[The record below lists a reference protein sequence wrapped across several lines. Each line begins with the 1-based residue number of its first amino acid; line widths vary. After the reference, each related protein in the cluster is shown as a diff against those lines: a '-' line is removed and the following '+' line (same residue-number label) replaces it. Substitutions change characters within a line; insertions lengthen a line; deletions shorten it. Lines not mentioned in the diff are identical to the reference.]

1 MCRHLNHLFFQ
12 INTALLFR
20 QFCKHVLQ
28 LSKKHNFS
36 TTKISLTPVQL
47 KGMGKAILVLTAL
60 ICFLLLI
67 GNKLHELP
75 LHRVCFAYDSNWW
88 VIFLSLSQS
97 MNFFSI
103 VFSLPVLLRRERESG
118 TVLLSSLLKLNHH
131 NAHQGFLFQLLGF
144 HGKWRQLI
152 QAPVTFFKGTG
163 TLSLSFACLVNYS
176 PEVTHDES
184 SHMVNN
190 TGNFY
195 IDTICRHR
203 TKKTVK

>member
-1 MCRHLNHLFFQ
+1 
-12 INTALLFR
+12 
-20 QFCKHVLQ
+20 
-28 LSKKHNFS
+28 
-36 TTKISLTPVQL
+36 
-47 KGMGKAILVLTAL
+47 
-60 ICFLLLI
+60 
-67 GNKLHELP
+67 
-75 LHRVCFAYDSNWW
+75 
-88 VIFLSLSQS
+88 

-103 VFSLPVLLRRERESG
+103 VFSLPVLLRRESG

-152 QAPVTFFKGTG
+152 QTPVTFFKGTG

-195 IDTICRHR
+195 IDTICRHH
-203 TKKTVK
+203 TKKAVKQGQLLPTAKADYTMWTPGQGGIVFRLIQH